1 MIKMSDKEYIFD
13 IELTNG
19 YVFRQIFEIYDR
31 LIVNVIPIYF
41 KENGITIR
49 TSSKNNNKEIISD
62 IEIFTDDIISYYL
75 NTSLSSIPKSKKQK
89 ACHVEQFNINKLKSI
104 FKSIS
109 KSNSVRMYKLAD
121 SEDIVVEIKGIT
133 VEQSVLNKVS
143 YQLVE
148 NDISSLNNSN
158 EPNVKIDTNQ
168 FCTTMKGMS
177 RGDINLITFRV
188 YEKGLTIVGN
198 NNNGDKS
205 KFSSWGVVEENDT
218 YFETSVDVNVIK
230 ALCKI
235 SGTTF
240 YSIIKIFSDRQG
252 EIRLHHKTSDFGEHN
267 IYLLEH

>member
-1 MIKMSDKEYIFD
+1 MFDKDYVFD

-41 KENGITIR
+41 KENGVTIR
-49 TSSKNNNKEIISD
+49 TSSKNNNKEIVSD
-62 IEIFTDDIISYYL
+62 IEIFTDDIINYYL
-75 NTSLSSIPKSKKQK
+75 NPKLASIPNTKNKK
-89 ACHVEQFNINKLKSI
+89 ACHIEQFNINKLKSI

-109 KSNSVRMYKLAD
+109 KSNSVRLYKYSD
-121 SEDIVVEIKGIT
+121 SEDIVIEIKGVT
-133 VEQSVLNKVS
+133 NEQSVLNKVS
-143 YQLVE
+143 YQLIE
-148 NDISSLNNSN
+148 NDISSLNNTI
-158 EPNVKIDTNQ
+158 EPNVRVDTNQ

-188 YEKGLTIVGN
+188 YDKGLIVIGN

-205 KFSSWGVVEENDT
+205 KFSSWGKIEEEDT
-218 YFETSVDVNVIK
+218 NYYETSIDVNVIK

-240 YSIIKIFSDRQG
+240 YSIIKIFSNKSG
-252 EIRLHHKTSDFGEHN
+252 ELRLHHKISDFGEHN